1 MDNLGVF
8 LTDFLTEDEYI
19 SNHKDFYLNP
29 SCFETGENHPEVK
42 QRTEFL
48 KKNLQDAETLLQES
62 LQIRKMVASKNGNHN
77 STEVAWTDVSMTKLL
92 MNYSDKL
99 DEAEQYILDAL
110 NIYNELDKLYPA
122 QHASSQAKA
131 YKIYSE
137 LLKCMNKP
145 DDAANAYKTRL

>member
-1 MDNLGVF
+1 MQKPYFRNLYKS
-8 LTDFLTEDEYI
+8 E
-19 SNHKDFYLNP
+19 KW
-29 SCFETGENHPEVK
+29 K
-42 QRTEFL
+42 
-48 KKNLQDAETLLQES
+48 
-62 LQIRKMVASKNGNHN
+62 HN